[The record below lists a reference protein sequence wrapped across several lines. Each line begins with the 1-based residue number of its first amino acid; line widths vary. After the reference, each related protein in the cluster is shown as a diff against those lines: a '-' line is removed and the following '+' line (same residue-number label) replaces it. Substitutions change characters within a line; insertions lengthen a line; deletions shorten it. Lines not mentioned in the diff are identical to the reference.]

1 MKKKVVV
8 KSLKSLAI
16 AATLAFGISAF
27 GATADAAI
35 IPEKAPVKTVDPEAM
50 DESVITYSKSSLL
63 SIGLGGSLLE
73 PLLGKVQVDV
83 VGQKDV
89 KTTKGTLSTGG
100 LVQADITDS
109 QLLGNTHVGVAEK
122 TVIETDDYKYSY
134 SGLAQVDIEGSIIG
148 DAHVGLVEDET
159 VETDQYKHSRSNLA
173 LVELDTPLTG
183 KISVPVGDKEEFER
197 KDGSGGDDDNGGGD
211 DNGNGK
217 DDDNGNGGGDDNG
230 NGGGDDNGNGGGD
243 DNGNGGGDDNGAG
256 NGGDDD
262 TLPVTGSAM
271 DSTLLVIASLLMM
284 AAGFA
289 VRMFNF
295 KRA

>member
-35 IPEKAPVKTVDPEAM
+35 IPDKAPVKTVDPEAM
-50 DESVITYSKSSLL
+50 DESIITYKKSSLL

-89 KTTKGTLSTGG
+89 VTTEGTLSTGG

-122 TVIETDDYKYSY
+122 TNIETDDYKYSY
-134 SGLAQVDIEGSIIG
+134 SGLAQVDIEGSIVG

-173 LVELDTPLTG
+173 LVELNNPITG
-183 KISVPVGDKEEFER
+183 KVSIPVGDKEEFER
-197 KDGSGGDDDNGGGD
+197 KDGSGGDDDNGD
-211 DNGNGK
+211 DNGNGNG
-217 DDDNGNGGGDDNG
+217 DDNGNGGGDDNG

-243 DNGNGGGDDNGAG
+243 DNGNG

-271 DSTLLVIASLLMM
+271 DSTLLVIASLIMM

-289 VRMFNF
+289 VRKFNF